1 MEIALSGFAQQF
13 DTTASVDSAR
23 QRQQQDAQRQ
33 SSAGNNRAQESVQER
48 ANQAER
54 SRAENNQRTP
64 ANAQSG
70 RIIDGEVLSSQ
81 TQRVNSRDASSSFFT
96 RSSANQQPAD
106 QPDSRKVTTR
116 QAVQTFEE
124 NESLIPPDNELRQI
138 SGIIDTFV

>member
-33 SSAGNNRAQESVQER
+33 SSAGNNRAQER
-48 ANQAER
+48 ANQTEN
-54 SRAENNQRTP
+54 SRAENNQRSP
-64 ANAQSG
+64 ANAENA
-70 RIIDGEVLSSQ
+70 RIIDGEVLSSE
-81 TQRVNSRDASSSFFT
+81 TQRVNSRDASSFFT

-106 QPDSRKVTTR
+106 QPDNRKVTTR

-124 NESLIPPDNELRQI
+124 NENLIPADNELRQI